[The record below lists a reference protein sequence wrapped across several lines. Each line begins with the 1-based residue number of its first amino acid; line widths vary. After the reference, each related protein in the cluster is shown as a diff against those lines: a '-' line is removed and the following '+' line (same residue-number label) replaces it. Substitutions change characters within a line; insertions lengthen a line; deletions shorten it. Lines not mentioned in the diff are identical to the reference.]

1 MKNYKKNKI
10 SQEDLKKIPPEKILK
25 DLNIVNNVLNKIE
38 KINEDI
44 NEPEAEQIKAE
55 VEQIENYLKYQY
67 KDYINAD
74 IEGDI
79 LEDND
84 IQNLY
89 DILSDKENLDTEE

>member
-1 MKNYKKNKI
+1 MSCIFFSLSLNAFDK
-10 SQEDLKKIPPEKILK
+10 SLSSLAFSTPEVKAIL
-25 DLNIVNNVLNKIE
+25 DE
-38 KINEDI
+38 KGITRPTREQW
-44 NEPEAEQIKAE
+44 EQIKAE